1 MTSDRGPA
9 GQKVPTSDITEST
22 EQVFRRVLVPVVDA
36 SQAGR
41 AAELARR
48 VGASEVRVLHLNLHE
63 VIGGGRRFAIETE
76 AAASYVVEAAIFE
89 MRMAGIAASGQLR
102 HALVGKAADEIVAE
116 AAAWGADLIVLGASR
131 RGEFASR
138 LFGSITL
145 RVLRR
150 AHCPVLVASS
160 AGSVSTTPAAERQL
174 AGTRT

>member
-9 GQKVPTSDITEST
+9 GQNVPTSDITEST
-22 EQVFRRVLVPVVDA
+22 EQEFRRVLVPVVDA

-76 AAASYVVEAAIFE
+76 AAASYVVEAA
-89 MRMAGIAASGQLR
+89 
-102 HALVGKAADEIVAE
+102 AL
-116 AAAWGADLIVLGASR
+116 GADLIVLGASR

-160 AGSVSTTPAAERQL
+160 AGT
-174 AGTRT
+174 